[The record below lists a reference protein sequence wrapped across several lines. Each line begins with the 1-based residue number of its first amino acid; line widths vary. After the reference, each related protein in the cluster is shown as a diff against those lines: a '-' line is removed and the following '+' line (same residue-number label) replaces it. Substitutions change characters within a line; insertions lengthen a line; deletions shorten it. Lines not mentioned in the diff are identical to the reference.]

1 MFNVIVKPE
10 ETNEGDDDD
19 DDEDQEGYLQLDQNK
34 DNPDG

>member
-1 MFNVIVKPE
+1 MFNVTVKPE